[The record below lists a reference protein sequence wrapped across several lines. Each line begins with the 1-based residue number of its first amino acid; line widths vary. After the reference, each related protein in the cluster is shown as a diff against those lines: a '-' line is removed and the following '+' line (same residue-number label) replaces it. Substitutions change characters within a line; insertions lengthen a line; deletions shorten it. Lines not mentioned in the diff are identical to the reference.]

1 MANITHQYAKA
12 ATNLANIEQ
21 ILGDLAVTFAEV
33 QQRTTVD
40 DSMIDALVASAGA
53 LSEAAT
59 ALKSIDY
66 TPPAPLPIPHPPPPP
81 PPSLPL

>member
-21 ILGDLAVTFAEV
+21 ILSDLAITFAEV

-40 DSMIDALVASAGA
+40 EAMIDALVASAGA

-59 ALKSIDY
+59 SLKAIEYDP
-66 TPPAPLPIPHPPPPP
+66 TPPVEDPAGDP
-81 PPSLPL
+81 

>member
-21 ILGDLAVTFAEV
+21 ILGELAVVFTDI

-40 DSMIDALVASAGA
+40 DAMIDALVASAGA
-53 LSEAAT
+53 LSNAAT

-66 TPPAPLPIPHPPPPP
+66 TPPAP
-81 PPSLPL
+81 

>member
-1 MANITHQYAKA
+1 MANVTHQYAKA
-12 ATNLANIEQ
+12 ATNLANIES
-21 ILGDLAVTFAEV
+21 ILADLAITFTEV

-40 DSMIDALVASAGA
+40 DAMIDALVASAGA

-66 TPPAPLPIPHPPPPP
+66 TAP
-81 PPSLPL
+81 

>member
-1 MANITHQYAKA
+1 MANVTHQYAKA
-12 ATNLANIEQ
+12 ATNLANIES
-21 ILGDLAVTFAEV
+21 ILADLAITFTEV

-40 DSMIDALVASAGA
+40 EAMIDALVASAGA

-66 TPPAPLPIPHPPPPP
+66 TAP
-81 PPSLPL
+81 

>member
-21 ILGDLAVTFAEV
+21 ILGDLAVTFTEV

-40 DSMIDALVASAGA
+40 EAMIDALVASAGA
-53 LSEAAT
+53 LSNAAT

-66 TPPAPLPIPHPPPPP
+66 TPPAP
-81 PPSLPL
+81 

>member
-21 ILGDLAVTFAEV
+21 ILGELAVTFAEV

-40 DSMIDALVASAGA
+40 EAMIDALVASAGA
-53 LSEAAT
+53 LSDAAT
-59 ALKSIDY
+59 ALKAIDY
-66 TPPAPLPIPHPPPPP
+66 TPPAP
-81 PPSLPL
+81 

>member
-21 ILGDLAVTFAEV
+21 ILSDLAVTFAEV

-53 LSEAAT
+53 LSSAAT

-66 TPPAPLPIPHPPPPP
+66 TPPAP
-81 PPSLPL
+81 

>member
-53 LSEAAT
+53 LSDAAT

-66 TPPAPLPIPHPPPPP
+66 SPPAP
-81 PPSLPL
+81 

>member
-33 QQRTTVD
+33 QQRTAVD
-40 DSMIDALVASAGA
+40 EAMIDALVASAGA
-53 LSEAAT
+53 LSDAAT
-59 ALKSIDY
+59 QLKSIDY
-66 TPPAPLPIPHPPPPP
+66 TPPTP
-81 PPSLPL
+81 

>member
-53 LSEAAT
+53 LSDAAT

-66 TPPAPLPIPHPPPPP
+66 TAP
-81 PPSLPL
+81 